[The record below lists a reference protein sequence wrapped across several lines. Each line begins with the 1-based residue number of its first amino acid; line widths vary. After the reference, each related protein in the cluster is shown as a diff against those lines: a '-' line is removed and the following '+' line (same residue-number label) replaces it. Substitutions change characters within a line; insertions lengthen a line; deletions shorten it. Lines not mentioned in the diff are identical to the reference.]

1 MATSYSSDQTTLLMD
16 TIASDTL
23 SRAGRARI
31 TSIQGKGI
39 ASSVLK
45 LHDCAS
51 ASDAA
56 AGNLVATY
64 KYGTE
69 GLEVYVPG
77 SGILFKDGIVFNLA
91 GASGSVTVTI
101 TGAQS
106 NGYYYLYSH
115 CSFRD

>member
-1 MATSYSSDQTTLLMD
+1 MD

-101 TGAQS
+101 TGA
-106 NGYYYLYSH
+106 
-115 CSFRD
+115 

>member
-1 MATSYSSDQTTLLMD
+1 MD
-16 TIASDTL
+16 TIGSDTL

-45 LHDCAS
+45 LHDVAV
-51 ASDAA
+51 AANAA

-64 KYGTE
+64 KFVTE

-77 SGILFKDGIVFNLA
+77 SGILFKEGVVYNLA
-91 GASGSVTVTI
+91 GSGGSVTVTI
-101 TGAQS
+101 TGA
-106 NGYYYLYSH
+106 
-115 CSFRD
+115 

>member
-45 LHDCAS
+45 LHDCAA

-101 TGAQS
+101 TGA
-106 NGYYYLYSH
+106 
-115 CSFRD
+115 

>member
-1 MATSYSSDQTTLLMD
+1 MATSFSSDQTTLLMD

-45 LHDCAS
+45 LHDCATS
-51 ASDAA
+51 GAAA

-101 TGAQS
+101 TGA
-106 NGYYYLYSH
+106 
-115 CSFRD
+115 

>member
-1 MATSYSSDQTTLLMD
+1 MSTSYSSDQTTLLMD

-45 LHDCAS
+45 LHDAATS
-51 ASDAA
+51 GAAA
-56 AGNLVATY
+56 AGNLKATY
-64 KYGTE
+64 KFGTE

-101 TGAQS
+101 TGA
-106 NGYYYLYSH
+106 
-115 CSFRD
+115 